1 MKAKFLFILLSVLF
15 IIPTSAA
22 ILNKHKHKIRLTSF
36 TLRNKATTRSPIE
49 FNIRCT
55 RNQQLLANYLSVTSC
70 RNAEITITDKNG
82 KTVVHEPPTF
92 INKGK
97 TLYIETPNGYPYTV
111 KIISPIMDITGD
123 IIEEESE

>member
-1 MKAKFLFILLSVLF
+1 MKAKSLFILLSVLF
-15 IIPTSAA
+15 IIPMNAA
-22 ILNKHKHKIRLTSF
+22 
-36 TLRNKATTRSPIE
+36 TLETQRHRSHWRVRDKESKVSTRSPFTFDI
-49 FNIRCT
+49 
-55 RNQQLLANYLSVTSC
+55 
-70 RNAEITITDKNG
+70 NG

-123 IIEEESE
+123 IVEEESE

>member
-49 FNIRCT
+49 F
-55 RNQQLLANYLSVTSC
+55 
-70 RNAEITITDKNG
+70 ITDKNG

>member
-1 MKAKFLFILLSVLF
+1 MNH
-15 IIPTSAA
+15 P
-22 ILNKHKHKIRLTSF
+22 H
-36 TLRNKATTRSPIE
+36 
-49 FNIRCT
+49 
-55 RNQQLLANYLSVTSC
+55 
-70 RNAEITITDKNG
+70 
-82 KTVVHEPPTF
+82 F

>member
-15 IIPTSAA
+15 IIPTSAV

-49 FNIRCT
+49 FNIDVQETNSCL
-55 RNQQLLANYLSVTSC
+55 QIIFLSPLPD
-70 RNAEITITDKNG
+70 AEITITDKN
-82 KTVVHEPPTF
+82 TF